1 MTLIL
6 SELRKEYLAASLDEQ
21 HVHPDPLFQF
31 NDWLNQSMDSGV
43 EEPNAMVLSTSD
55 REGHVSARVVLLKGI
70 EKDGFLFFTS
80 YVSRKG
86 LQLQANPNAALTF
99 HWHLLE
105 RQVRVEGKVV
115 KISRKASVEYFN
127 SRPEDSRISAAVSP
141 QSSVIPDRSFIESM
155 REGFILD
162 LQGSAPKCPDNW
174 GGYCLKPSVIEFWQ
188 GRARRLHDRIRYRI
202 QKGEWIIERLAP

>member
-1 MTLIL
+1 MTLKL

-21 HVHPDPLFQF
+21 HVHPDPLLQF
-31 NDWLNQSMDSGV
+31 KDWLNQSMDSGV

-70 EKDGFLFFTS
+70 EKDGFIFFTS
-80 YVSRKG
+80 YESRKG
-86 LQLQANPNAALTF
+86 IQLQANPNAALTF

-127 SRPEDSRISAAVSP
+127 FRPSDSRISASVSP

-162 LQGSAPKCPDNW
+162 LQGSAPVCPDNW
-174 GGYCLKPSVIEFWQ
+174 GGYCLKPSMIEFWQ